1 MNKKYYPCAMR
12 GRNPDNPSDRT
23 PGIKLEQRIEINYGG
38 VSNCLTTVSKD
49 TLILEITIE

>member
-1 MNKKYYPCAMR
+1 MR

-38 VSNCLTTVSKD
+38 GVSNCLTTVSKD

>member
-1 MNKKYYPCAMR
+1 MR